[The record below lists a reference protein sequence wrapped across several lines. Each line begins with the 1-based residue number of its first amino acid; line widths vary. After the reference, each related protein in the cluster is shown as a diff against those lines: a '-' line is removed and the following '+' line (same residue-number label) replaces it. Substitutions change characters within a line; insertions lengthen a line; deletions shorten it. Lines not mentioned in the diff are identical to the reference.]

1 MYSFCDLIKFIAF
14 LLLGE
19 MKSGC
24 GPSDMIDDQQREDKL
39 VIVRQGRYYGHPN
52 PRRAAYFQ
60 DSRQCVWRNP
70 TEATSADYEA
80 PIAMQLS
87 SAAGIIEY
95 TADYFNGQLRGNLLH
110 VKYKSTIRRTVL
122 SPDGLSVNS
131 LSKPAISLVGSAGLD
146 VAQAPNGNLVEMR
159 YSGSTI
165 FVQKP
170 TEAATTIVKV
180 YTVFPNRG
188 GLAGGTVLKIY
199 GANFGTNPTVTVGT
213 NACPKVVGKFTST
226 YIECTLPGGSGSVDV
241 IVSSGSGSYTFERGY
256 RYIVGA

>member
-1 MYSFCDLIKFIAF
+1 MKNGCD
-14 LLLGE
+14 
-19 MKSGC
+19 
-24 GPSDMIDDQQREDKL
+24 PSDLIDDQQREDKL
-39 VIVRQGRYYGHPN
+39 VLVQKGKYFGHPN

-60 DSRQCVWRNP
+60 DPRQCVWRNP
-70 TEATSADYEA
+70 TEVTSADYEA

-131 LSKPAISLVGSAGLD
+131 LSKPAISLVGSSGLD
-146 VAQAPNGNLVEMR
+146 VAQAPNGNLIEMR
-159 YSGSTI
+159 YSASTI

-170 TEAATTIVKV
+170 TEAASTVLKV

-188 GLAGGTVLKIY
+188 GLAGGTLLKLY

-213 NACPKVVGKFTST
+213 NACPKVVGKFTNT
-226 YIECTLPGGSGSVDV
+226 YIECTLPGGRGTVDVVVTSGSA
-241 IVSSGSGSYTFERGY
+241 SYTFERGY

>member
-1 MYSFCDLIKFIAF
+1 
-14 LLLGE
+14 

-24 GPSDMIDDQQREDKL
+24 DPSDIIDDQQREDKM
-39 VIVRQGRYYGHPN
+39 VIVQQGKYYGHPN

-60 DSRQCVWRNP
+60 DPRQCIWRNP
-70 TEATSADYEA
+70 TEVTSADYEA

-122 SPDGLSVNS
+122 SPDGLSVNP
-131 LSKPAISLVGSAGLD
+131 LSRPALPLVGSSGLD
-146 VAQAPNGNLVEMR
+146 VTQAPNGNLIEFR
-159 YSGSTI
+159 YSGNTI

-170 TEAATTIVKV
+170 TEAASPVLKV

-188 GLAGGTVLKIY
+188 GLAGGTPLKIF
-199 GANFGTNPTVTVGT
+199 GSNFGSNPTVSMGT
-213 NACPKVVGKFTST
+213 NICNIIGGTATPT
-226 YIECTLPGGSGSVDV
+226 YIECTIPGGSGTVDV
-241 IVSSGSGSYTFERGY
+241 VVTSGSTSYTFERGY
-256 RYIVGA
+256 RYIAGV